1 MEDVLTLAAGPTALK
16 HVREHGLSPN
26 DVSTI
31 FGASGAAKWLAIAG
45 LDKAIFGNWMADR
58 TATAPV
64 DLYGTSVGAF
74 KLAAAAR
81 RDPGRLLATL
91 AQAYI
96 AQSYSNALTPN
107 IIAIET
113 HKTLIQLLGDGSE
126 DMSRGV
132 SEVLTSPHYHLH
144 IGAVRAHGL
153 LNSDRRSVKILALT
167 LGFLRSAGGR
177 NALRGMAERA
187 VFSDPRSDINFN
199 ARDGFPVNHCRLTEQ
214 NFYDALRA
222 SGTIPIYMQPVFS
235 LMTRSTAILDGGLL
249 DYHPVPGSFWPTS
262 DGIVLYPHFYDHFK
276 IRWFDKF
283 APWRKAGSH
292 LLENVVMVAP
302 STDFMRACRMPN
314 CHRDKTSQNTDGA
327 KMYVLI
333 NGRRLSGK
341 AMCSAS
347 AFWSSAKPATSPP
360 ISTHYSLPNYAL

>member
-96 AQSYSNALTPN
+96 AQSYSNALTPYT
-107 IIAIET
+107 ISIET
-113 HKTLIQLLGDGSE
+113 HKTLIRLLGDGSE
-126 DMSRGV
+126 DMSLGV

-153 LNSDRRSVKILALT
+153 LNSDRRGRKIMALMH
-167 LGFLRSAGGR
+167 GFLRSAGGR
-177 NALRGMAERA
+177 NALHDMAERA
-187 VFSDPRSDINFN
+187 IFSDLRSN
-199 ARDGFPVNHCRLTEQ
+199 
-214 NFYDALRA
+214 LRFEA
-222 SGTIPIYMQPVFS
+222 MIMVVS
-235 LMTRSTAILDGGLL
+235 ST
-249 DYHPVPGSFWPTS
+249 
-262 DGIVLYPHFYDHFK
+262 
-276 IRWFDKF
+276 
-283 APWRKAGSH
+283 
-292 LLENVVMVAP
+292 N
-302 STDFMRACRMPN
+302 
-314 CHRDKTSQNTDGA
+314 
-327 KMYVLI
+327 
-333 NGRRLSGK
+333 
-341 AMCSAS
+341 
-347 AFWSSAKPATSPP
+347 
-360 ISTHYSLPNYAL
+360 

>member
-45 LDKAIFGNWMADR
+45 LDKSIFGDWMAKR
-58 TATAPV
+58 TDTAPV
-64 DLYGTSVGAF
+64 NLYGTSVGAF

-81 RDPGRLLATL
+81 RDPSHTLATL

-96 AQSYSNALTPN
+96 AQSYSDTLTPDA
-107 IIAIET
+107 IANET
-113 HKTLIQLLGDGSE
+113 HKTLIRFLGNGSE

-132 SEVLTSPHYHLH
+132 SEILTSPHYHLH

-153 LNSDRRSVKILALT
+153 LNSDRRGGKIMALT
-167 LGFLRSAGGR
+167 HGFLRSAFGY
-177 NALRGMAERA
+177 NALRGMAERS
-187 VFSDPRSDINFN
+187 VFSDPRSNLRFE
-199 ARDGFPVNHCRLTEQ
+199 ARDGFPVNHRKLTER

-222 SGTIPIYMQPVFS
+222 SGSIPVYMQPVHF
-235 LMTRSTAILDGGLL
+235 AEDPQHCYLDGGLL
-249 DYHPVPGSFWPTS
+249 DYHPVPGSFWPTL
-262 DGIVLYPHFYDHFK
+262 DGIILYPHFYDYFK

-302 STDFMRACRMPN
+302 NPNFVRALPDAKLPSRQDFTKYSRREDV
-314 CHRDKTSQNTDGA
+314 RFDKWQAIVQQSDALGERFMELCKTGD
-327 KMYVLI
+327 I
-333 NGRRLSGK
+333 
-341 AMCSAS
+341 
-347 AFWSSAKPATSPP
+347 ATHIHP
-360 ISTHYSLPNYAL
+360 L

>member
-45 LDKAIFGNWMADR
+45 LDKAIFGDWMAER

-81 RDPGRLLATL
+81 RDPGHVLATL

-96 AQSYSNALTPN
+96 AQSYSDALTPDT
-107 IIAIET
+107 ISIET

-132 SEVLTSPHYHLH
+132 SEILTNPHYHLH

-153 LNSDRRSVKILALT
+153 LNSDRRGRKIMALT
-167 LGFLRSAGGR
+167 RGFLRSAGGR
-177 NALRGMAERA
+177 NALHGMAERA
-187 VFSDPRSDINFN
+187 VFSDPRSNLRFE
-199 ARDGFPVNHCRLTEQ
+199 ARDGFPVNHRRLTEQ

-222 SGTIPIYMQPVFS
+222 SGTIPVYMQPVHFAEDPQH
-235 LMTRSTAILDGGLL
+235 TYLDGGLL

-262 DGIVLYPHFYDHFK
+262 GGIVLYPHFYDHFK

-292 LLENVVMVAP
+292 LLENVVMIAP
-302 STDFMRACRMPN
+302 NPDFVRALPDAKLPSRQDFTKYRRREN
-314 CHRDKTSQNTDGA
+314 VRFDKWQTIVRQSD
-327 KMYVLI
+327 VLGERFLELCKTGDI
-333 NGRRLSGK
+333 AAHIHPL
-341 AMCSAS
+341 
-347 AFWSSAKPATSPP
+347 
-360 ISTHYSLPNYAL
+360 

>member
-1 MEDVLTLAAGPTALK
+1 MDDVLTLAAGPSALK
-16 HVREHGLSPN
+16 HIREHGLSPD

-31 FGASGAAKWLAIAG
+31 FGASGAAKWLAVAG
-45 LDKAIFGNWMADR
+45 LDKVVFGDWMAGR
-58 TATAPV
+58 TNAKPV

-81 RDPGRLLATL
+81 RDPGHTLATL

-96 AQSYSNALTPN
+96 AQSYSDTLTPDT
-107 IIAIET
+107 IASET
-113 HKTLIQLLGDGSE
+113 NKTLIRFLGDGSE
-126 DMSRGV
+126 DMSQGV
-132 SEVLTSPHYHLH
+132 SEILSNPQYHLH

-153 LNSDRRSVKILALT
+153 LNSDRRSGKILALT
-167 LGFLRSAGGR
+167 RGFVRSASGR

-187 VFSDPRSDINFN
+187 VFSDPRSDFHFD
-199 ARDGFPVNHCRLTEQ
+199 ARDGFPVNHRRLTAQ

-222 SGTIPIYMQPVFS
+222 SGTIPVYMRPVRLADDAS
-235 LMTRSTAILDGGLL
+235 HSYLDGGLL

-283 APWRKAGSH
+283 APWRKAGAH

-302 STDFMRACRMPN
+302 GPAFIRALPDAKLPSRQDFTKYRRREDVRFDKWQAIVRQSDALGERFMELCKTGDIAAHMRP
-314 CHRDKTSQNTDGA
+314 
-327 KMYVLI
+327 L
-333 NGRRLSGK
+333 
-341 AMCSAS
+341 
-347 AFWSSAKPATSPP
+347 
-360 ISTHYSLPNYAL
+360 